1 MLDDYKEN
9 QKISYRILKNSV
21 KKNRNSHAYLFE
33 TRGYGKSLDFAIAFA
48 KYLLCPNH
56 HANKEESKDC
66 FVCNQIEATSFPELK
81 IIEPDGATIKKE
93 QLLELKDEFN
103 KKSIN
108 SDKKVYIINGA
119 EKLNPSSSN
128 SLLKFL
134 EEPEEN
140 IVAILITDNKF
151 QLLDTIISRCQIVTL
166 NNFINTD
173 NYIEGIANLLFNDE
187 NSIKEFIATEDNIE
201 KINNIIK
208 FILYYEKNGFN
219 KTYSNIQKLLKT
231 YKYDKNEI
239 FEITINFYKDV
250 LNYKINRNI
259 DIFKGKEKDLSIVS
273 ENNTIE
279 KLISKINLYIEIKAN
294 IKYNMNSNLILDKLL
309 IGLGEIEWL
318 K

>member
-187 NSIKEFIATEDNIE
+187 
-201 KINNIIK
+201 
-208 FILYYEKNGFN
+208 
-219 KTYSNIQKLLKT
+219 
-231 YKYDKNEI
+231 
-239 FEITINFYKDV
+239 
-250 LNYKINRNI
+250 
-259 DIFKGKEKDLSIVS
+259 IV
-273 ENNTIE
+273 
-279 KLISKINLYIEIKAN
+279 
-294 IKYNMNSNLILDKLL
+294 
-309 IGLGEIEWL
+309 
-318 K
+318 

>member
-279 KLISKINLYIEIKAN
+279 KLISKINLYIEIKSN

-309 IGLGEIEWL
+309 IGLGEIE
-318 K
+318 

>member
-309 IGLGEIEWL
+309 IGLGEIE
-318 K
+318 